1 MLIIF
6 GSLTTVD
13 PGNIFETLS
22 SCVKDRIR
30 ISLVALA
37 AETKICREL
46 CDKTGGASP
55 SVPSRAILIL
65 RRYLRC
71 RHERR
76 PFQGPP
82 LRTYPPSS
90 TAAHRRG
97 CRRQDER
104 RPNDDGLPT
113 AFAGHRARGAVCVP
127 RGDARRGV
135 SVPSLRCASLR
146 RADRLRRLWA
156 HDRLVSASRAQLSP
170 PLPSQTVLSR
180 VSRITVYS
188 CNVCPL
194 TPPLFFFFGA
204 GRPWTA

>member
-46 CDKTGGASP
+46 CDKTGGAYLTSAP
-55 SVPSRAILIL
+55 SCTILIP

-76 PFQGPP
+76 PLQGPP
-82 LRTYPPSS
+82 LRTYSPSS
-90 TAAHRRG
+90 AAAHRRRR
-97 CRRQDER
+97 RRQDER
-104 RPNDDGLPT
+104 GPNDDGLPT
-113 AFAGHRARGAVCVP
+113 TSAGHSARGAVCMS

-135 SVPSLRCASLR
+135 SVPSLWCTSLRCAN
-146 RADRLRRLWA
+146 RLRRLWA
-156 HDRLVSASRAQLSP
+156 HDRLVSASCAELPP
-170 PLPSQTVLSR
+170 PLPSQAVLSR
-180 VSRITVYS
+180 VSRTTAHN
-188 CNVCPL
+188 CN
-194 TPPLFFFFGA
+194 A
-204 GRPWTA
+204 AH